1 MTTRAWALYMLT
13 ARCGM
18 SVLDAMRKLDICDE
32 FRGSYE
38 RLVEVEMAGRGY
50 HAGAHGDAA
59 AAA

>member
-18 SVLDAMRKLDICDE
+18 SVLDAIRKLDLCDE

-38 RLVEVEMAGRGY
+38 RIVELEMVRCGH
-50 HAGAHGDAA
+50 HAGAHGAA
-59 AAA
+59 A